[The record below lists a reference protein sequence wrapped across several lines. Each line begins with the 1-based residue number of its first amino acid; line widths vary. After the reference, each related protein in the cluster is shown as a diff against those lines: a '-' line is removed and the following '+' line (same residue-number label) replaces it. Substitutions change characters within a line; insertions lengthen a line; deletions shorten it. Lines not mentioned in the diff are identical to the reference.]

1 MKKTKD
7 REIKLIFAAVI
18 LLFGAFLVLP
28 VFRLLGKSFLGDSGV
43 TTAFYREVFGSKG
56 FLTAL
61 GNSFLVASL
70 AALCTTAIAFLLA
83 YTIHYTNV
91 PKKLKKFLRAAAV
104 LPMLLPTITYG
115 FAILYSFGKEGLLT
129 KIFGKQLFQ
138 IYGMNGLLLGYVIY
152 TLPVSF
158 MLLYNAMSYIDKKYM
173 VVSRVMGDNALSTFW
188 ITIIRPLLGTLAA
201 SFVQS
206 FFLSFTD
213 FGIPAAVGGEFEVLA
228 GVLYDRMLGSVPNFH
243 NGAVVAVVMLIP
255 SVVSIALL
263 HYLEKYNVRYNKI
276 SNIEIRK
283 NRGRDIVC
291 AGLGSF
297 ICLGVL
303 MIFLV
308 IFVVPFVKQ
317 WPYELGFT
325 LENVKN
331 VFGDSELLNVY
342 LNSLYTAFFTAV
354 FGTLTAYGSALVTAR
369 SKLSRALKNV
379 IEGIALVTNTIPGM
393 VLGLAFLFAFSGTG
407 LQSTFAILV
416 LCNVIHFFS
425 TPYLMMKESLAK
437 MNASW
442 ETTAMLMGDNW
453 LKTIVRIVTPNAL
466 STKLRRSHIF
476 WILLAPV
483 ILLWIPS
490 FLNADINFEATGISP
505 ENNFFIQSYLG
516 FTWFMFPASLVVCT
530 VLLTQSERTNKGL
543 QKMLSLPVNPQLF
556 CLAKF
561 TILLLLAAFQLLL
574 MGAAYFPTAMIVS
587 HMQNYSMVLPVS
599 LVLKESCLLYLSA
612 IPMAALYWMLAVC
625 IHTPVFSIGAGLA
638 SIVPS
643 MLLINTK
650 VWFAY
655 PVSYPI
661 YTLMILR
668 GTMENSFRSFVM
680 DPIPWIPVS
689 IGMTLVFLAV
699 SCITFGRYE
708 RR

>member
-1 MKKTKD
+1 MTYIQLVKT
-7 REIKLIFAAVI
+7 
-18 LLFGAFLVLP
+18 
-28 VFRLLGKSFLGDSGV
+28 
-43 TTAFYREVFGSKG
+43 
-56 FLTAL
+56 
-61 GNSFLVASL
+61 
-70 AALCTTAIAFLLA
+70 
-83 YTIHYTNV
+83 
-91 PKKLKKFLRAAAV
+91 
-104 LPMLLPTITYG
+104 
-115 FAILYSFGKEGLLT
+115 
-129 KIFGKQLFQ
+129 
-138 IYGMNGLLLGYVIY
+138 
-152 TLPVSF
+152 
-158 MLLYNAMSYIDKKYM
+158 
-173 VVSRVMGDNALSTFW
+173 
-188 ITIIRPLLGTLAA
+188 
-201 SFVQS
+201 
-206 FFLSFTD
+206 
-213 FGIPAAVGGEFEVLA
+213 
-228 GVLYDRMLGSVPNFH
+228 
-243 NGAVVAVVMLIP
+243 
-255 SVVSIALL
+255 
-263 HYLEKYNVRYNKI
+263 
-276 SNIEIRK
+276 
-283 NRGRDIVC
+283 
-291 AGLGSF
+291 
-297 ICLGVL
+297 
-303 MIFLV
+303 
-308 IFVVPFVKQ
+308 
-317 WPYELGFT
+317 EL
-325 LENVKN
+325 
-331 VFGDSELLNVY
+331 
-342 LNSLYTAFFTAV
+342 
-354 FGTLTAYGSALVTAR
+354 
-369 SKLSRALKNV
+369 
-379 IEGIALVTNTIPGM
+379 
-393 VLGLAFLFAFSGTG
+393 
-407 LQSTFAILV
+407 
-416 LCNVIHFFS
+416 
-425 TPYLMMKESLAK
+425 
-437 MNASW
+437 
-442 ETTAMLMGDNW
+442 
-453 LKTIVRIVTPNAL
+453 
-466 STKLRRSHIF
+466 TKLRRSHIF

-483 ILLWIPS
+483 ILLWIPG

-668 GTMENSFRSFVM
+668 GAMENSFRSFVM